1 MEKEEKDIIKRK
13 KVVLAMEL
21 LCRCINDEIVEIGWL
36 MGGVADGDIP
46 RYSIDVADVD
56 DYYVEDGNFKDLM
69 SCFLR
74 RMYGAYLSGGLYADG
89 IVSDSKE
96 DEEE

>member
-1 MEKEEKDIIKRK
+1 MDKHIRERAEMVK
-13 KVVLAMEL
+13 AMETIA
-21 LCRCINDEIVEIGWL
+21 RCINDEDVFFGWL
-36 MGGVADGDIP
+36 ICGVADGDINGDTTLEDIEEMG
-46 RYSIDVADVD
+46 YTD
-56 DYYVEDGNFKDLM
+56 DGTFKDLM

-74 RMYGAYLSGGLYADG
+74 RMAGAYHNGGLYCDG